1 MKKYELIERT
11 NGSVSP
17 AQMKNRNESNTELTC
32 DHAIFN
38 GNAKDRMRL
47 FGCPKCGGVGVLS
60 DWYKDDEATAEE
72 IVEIC
77 KEVRKKRAA
86 KSKEESMTE
95 ENGEKL

>member
-1 MKKYELIERT
+1 MNVWYYEVGKWYDE
-11 NGSVSP
+11 
-17 AQMKNRNESNTELTC
+17 NEPSM
-32 DHAIFN
+32 D
-38 GNAKDRMRL
+38 
-47 FGCPKCGGVGVLS
+47 
-60 DWYKDDEATAEE
+60 E